1 MRVPYRRSMSLVVLG
16 SANLDHV
23 HRVAR
28 IPAPGETVLA
38 LDSRTFPGG
47 KGLNQA
53 VAAAR
58 TVAGSSFVT
67 SLGRDAA
74 GDELAGLLAEE
85 PLQLH
90 ARRGDE
96 RTGTAQI
103 TVDDSGENAIVVDSG
118 ANAAFTDLTAAEEAL
133 IAGAS
138 ALLLQLEIPVPTV
151 LAAARAGRAAGTT
164 TILNAAPIGPLPE
177 ELLAEL
183 DVLIVNEH
191 EARELGAER
200 GIAAADD
207 TALAVA
213 LTALVP
219 VVLVTLGADG
229 VVVAV
234 RDREPVRAPAFRVS
248 VVDTTGAG
256 DTFCGVFAARLAA
269 GGERLDDPAALVELV
284 RWATAA
290 AAISV
295 TRAGAAVS
303 TPTAGE
309 TEAFLAEHGA

>member
-1 MRVPYRRSMSLVVLG
+1 MSLVVLG

-38 LDSRTFPGG
+38 LDYRTYPGG

-58 TVAGSSFVT
+58 TAPGTAFVT
-67 SLGRDAA
+67 SLGRDAG
-74 GDELAGLLAEE
+74 GDELATVLAGE
-85 PLQLH
+85 PLALH
-90 ARRGDE
+90 ARRIDE

-103 TVDDSGENAIVVDSG
+103 TVDDRGENAIVVDSG
-118 ANAAFTDLTAAEEAL
+118 ANAALVGLTEGERTL
-133 IAGAS
+133 ISGAS
-138 ALLLQLEIPVPTV
+138 ALLLQLEIPVTTV
-151 LAAARAGRAAGTT
+151 QEAAVAARAASTR

-177 ELLAEL
+177 GLLAAL

-191 EARELGAER
+191 EAREL
-200 GIAAADD
+200 AADRAID
-207 TALAVA
+207 VADDAALAAA

-219 VVLVTLGADG
+219 LVLVTLGSDG
-229 VVVAV
+229 VVIAV
-234 RDREPVRAPAFRVS
+234 RDREPVVAPAFRVE

-256 DTFCGVFAARLAA
+256 DTFCGAFAARLAA
-269 GGERLDDPAALVELV
+269 TGADLDDPSALVPLV

-303 TPTAGE
+303 APTAVE
-309 TEAFLAEHGA
+309 TEAFLAER

>member
-1 MRVPYRRSMSLVVLG
+1 MPLVVLG

-23 HRVAR
+23 HRVTR

-38 LDSRTFPGG
+38 LDYRTFPGG

-58 TVAGSSFVT
+58 TTAGTAFVT

-74 GDELAGLLAEE
+74 GDELAAVLAEE
-85 PLQLH
+85 PLELH
-90 ARRGDE
+90 ARRGDA

-103 TVDDSGENAIVVDSG
+103 TVDDAGENAIVVDSG
-118 ANAAFTDLTAAEEAL
+118 ANASLTGLTDEERAL
-133 IAGAS
+133 IGGAS
-138 ALLLQLEIPVPTV
+138 ALLLQLEIPLPAV
-151 LAAARAGRAAGTT
+151 LDAARAARAAGTR
-164 TILNAAPIGPLPE
+164 TILNAAPIGRLPD

-191 EARELGAER
+191 EARELGSER
-200 GIAAADD
+200 GIGAGDD

-219 VVLVTLGADG
+219 LVLVTLGADG
-229 VVVAV
+229 VVVAA
-234 RDREPVRAPAFRVS
+234 RDREPLVAPAFRVRA
-248 VVDTTGAG
+248 VDTTGAG
-256 DTFCGVFAARLAA
+256 DTFCGAFAARLAA
-269 GGERLDDPAALVELV
+269 LAPDLGDPEALLPLV

-295 TRAGAAVS
+295 TREGAAVS
-303 TPTAGE
+303 APTAAE
-309 TEAFLAEHGA
+309 TEAFLDEHETSAG

>member
-1 MRVPYRRSMSLVVLG
+1 MPLLVLG

-38 LDSRTFPGG
+38 LDASTFPGG

-58 TVAGSSFVT
+58 TEPGTVFVT
-67 SLGRDAA
+67 SLGRDSA
-74 GDELAGLLAEE
+74 GDRLAAVLGEE
-85 PLQLH
+85 PLELR
-90 ARRGDE
+90 ARRGDV

-103 TVDDSGENAIVVDSG
+103 TVDERGENAIVVDSG
-118 ANAAFTDLTAAEEAL
+118 ANAALVGLTAEESAL
-133 IAGAS
+133 VVAAD
-138 ALLLQLEIPVPTV
+138 ALLLQLEIPTATV
-151 LAAARAGRAAGTT
+151 TEAARAARAGGTVS
-164 TILNAAPIGPLPE
+164 ILNAAPIGPLPE
-177 ELLAEL
+177 ELLAVL

-191 EARELGAER
+191 EARELAADR
-200 GIAAADD
+200 GITAADD
-207 TALAVA
+207 DALAAA

-219 VVLVTLGADG
+219 LVLVTLGSDG

-234 RDREPVRAPAFRVS
+234 RDRRPVRTPAFRVEA
-248 VVDTTGAG
+248 VDTTGAG
-256 DTFCGVFAARLAA
+256 DTFCGAFSARLAA
-269 GGERLDDPAALVELV
+269 TGARLDDPEQLVALT
-284 RWATAA
+284 RWASAA

-303 TPTAGE
+303 APTAAE
-309 TEAFLAEHGA
+309 TDAFLAERA

>member
-1 MRVPYRRSMSLVVLG
+1 MRVPGAGGSNVEGMPLVVLG

-38 LDSRTFPGG
+38 LDHRTFPGG

-58 TVAGSSFVT
+58 TAPGTAFIT
-67 SLGRDAA
+67 SLGHDAA
-74 GDELAGLLAEE
+74 GDELAGVLAEE
-85 PLQLH
+85 PLELA
-90 ARRGDE
+90 ARRTDE

-103 TVDDSGENAIVVDSG
+103 TVDDRGENAIVVDSG
-118 ANAAFTDLTAAEEAL
+118 ANAALLDLTAEERTL
-133 IAGAS
+133 IEGAS
-138 ALLLQLEIPVPTV
+138 ALLLQLEIPVATV
-151 LAAARAGRAAGTT
+151 LEAARAGAAR

-177 ELLAEL
+177 ELLAAL

-191 EARELGAER
+191 EARELAADR
-200 GIAAADD
+200 GIEAADD
-207 TALAVA
+207 TALALA

-219 VVLVTLGADG
+219 LVLVTLGSDG
-229 VVVAV
+229 VVIAV
-234 RDREPVRAPAFRVS
+234 RDREPVVAPAFRVE

-256 DTFCGVFAARLAA
+256 DTFCGAFSARLAESGA
-269 GGERLDDPAALVELV
+269 DLGDPEALVPLV

-295 TRAGAAVS
+295 TRPGAAVS
-303 TPTAGE
+303 APTAAE
-309 TEAFLAEHGA
+309 TEAFLAQR

>member
-1 MRVPYRRSMSLVVLG
+1 MPLLVLG

-38 LDSRTFPGG
+38 LDASTFPGG

-58 TVAGSSFVT
+58 TEPGTVFVT
-67 SLGRDAA
+67 SLGRDSA
-74 GDELAGLLAEE
+74 GDRLAAVLGEE
-85 PLQLH
+85 PLELR
-90 ARRGDE
+90 ARRGDV

-103 TVDDSGENAIVVDSG
+103 TVDERGENAIVVDSG
-118 ANAAFTDLTAAEEAL
+118 ANAALVGLTAEESAL
-133 IAGAS
+133 VAAAD
-138 ALLLQLEIPVPTV
+138 ALLLQLEIPTATV
-151 LAAARAGRAAGTT
+151 TEAARAARAGVTVS
-164 TILNAAPIGPLPE
+164 ILNAAPIGPLPE
-177 ELLAEL
+177 ELLAVL

-191 EARELGAER
+191 EARELAADR
-200 GIAAADD
+200 GITAADD
-207 TALAVA
+207 DALAAA

-219 VVLVTLGADG
+219 LVLVTLGSDG

-234 RDREPVRAPAFRVS
+234 RDREPVRTPAFRVEA
-248 VVDTTGAG
+248 VDTTGAG
-256 DTFCGVFAARLAA
+256 DTFCGAFSARLAA
-269 GGERLDDPAALVELV
+269 TGARLDDPEQLVALT
-284 RWATAA
+284 RWASAA

-303 TPTAGE
+303 APTAAE
-309 TEAFLAEHGA
+309 TDAFLAERA

>member
-38 LDSRTFPGG
+38 LDHSTFPGG

-58 TVAGSSFVT
+58 TVAGSVFVT
-67 SLGRDAA
+67 SLGRDAT
-74 GDELAGLLAEE
+74 GDELAGLLAQE
-85 PLQLH
+85 PLELH

-103 TVDDSGENAIVVDSG
+103 TVDDAGENAIVVDSG
-118 ANAAFTDLTAAEEAL
+118 ANAAFTDLTAEESEL
-133 IAGAS
+133 IAGAT

-200 GIAAADD
+200 GITAEDD

-219 VVLVTLGADG
+219 LVLVTLGSDG

-234 RDREPVRAPAFRVS
+234 RDREPVRAPAFRVA

-256 DTFCGVFAARLAA
+256 DTFCGVFAARLAS
-269 GGERLDDPAALVELV
+269 GGNRLDDPAALVELV

-303 TPTAGE
+303 TPTAAE

>member
-1 MRVPYRRSMSLVVLG
+1 MPLVVLG

-58 TVAGSSFVT
+58 TASGTAFLT

-74 GDELAGLLAEE
+74 GDELAAVLAAE
-85 PLQLH
+85 PLELH

-103 TVDDSGENAIVVDSG
+103 TVDERGENAIVVDSG
-118 ANAAFTDLTAAEEAL
+118 ANAAFTALTSEEAEL
-133 IAGAS
+133 VSGAS
-138 ALLLQLEIPVPTV
+138 ALLLQLEIPVATV
-151 LAAARAGRAAGTT
+151 VEAARAARAAGTLAV
-164 TILNAAPIGPLPE
+164 LNAAPIGPLPA
-177 ELLAEL
+177 ELLDAL

-200 GIAAADD
+200 SIAADDD

-219 VVLVTLGADG
+219 VVVVTLGADG

-234 RDREPVRAPAFRVS
+234 RDREPVRADAFRVDA
-248 VVDTTGAG
+248 VDTTGAG
-256 DTFCGVFAARLAA
+256 DTFCGAFAARLASTA
-269 GGERLDDPAALVELV
+269 PALDDIDALAGLA

-295 TRAGAAVS
+295 TRHGAAVS
-303 TPTAGE
+303 APTAAE
-309 TEAFLAEHGA
+309 TEALLAERGA